1 MKRLSLAIIT
11 LLTCA
16 GAQAASE
23 KVEMNLVTSQ
33 GVGQSIGSVTISET
47 AQGLEFTPDLK
58 ALPPGEH
65 GFHVHANGSCQP
77 AIKEG
82 KASAAESAGG
92 ILTRIK
98 PVNMKALRGLG
109 TWVTCRC
116 WWSTP
121 KVTLLRLLPPR
132 A

>member
-1 MKRLSLAIIT
+1 MKRLSIAIIT
-11 LLTCA
+11 LLACA

-23 KVEMNLVTSQ
+23 QVEMNLVTSQ

-47 AQGLEFTPDLK
+47 AQGLAFTPDLK

-65 GFHVHANGSCQP
+65 GSMSMPTAAVSLRL
-77 AIKEG
+77 K
-82 KASAAESAGG
+82 KAKLMPLNRQGD

-98 PVNMKALRGLG
+98 PENMKVRRGLG
-109 TWVTCRC
+109 TWATYRC
-116 WWSTP
+116 WWSMP
-121 KVTLLRLLPPR
+121 KVTPQRLLPPH